1 MKKIW
6 RVVFIVFTT
15 LLVLTIGG
23 GICLYTLVQPVNPA
37 TQQQIK
43 FVIPKGQPIIK
54 IANNLKEK
62 NLIKHPLVFRL
73 VVKKQGLENKIQA
86 GSFDLSTNMNVWQI
100 AKILTQGTND
110 IWLTIP
116 EGWRREEIAESITK
130 LDLQDYN
137 KDDFLNLSAGFEGQL
152 FPDSYLIPKMM
163 STQALFNLLTNT
175 FEKKIN
181 NLETEINQAKN
192 NSLLSKAEIDPT
204 QDFMPILVMA
214 SILEREAK
222 GFEQMQTVSGVLWNR
237 MIINMSLQVDASL
250 QYIKGFNEV
259 ADDWWVPP
267 LAVDKQIESPF
278 NTYLN
283 VGLPPKPICNPG
295 LDAIKAALTPKETD
309 YLYYLHDR
317 QGKIHFASNLNEH
330 NNNVNKYLR
339 I

>member
-23 GICLYTLVQPVNPA
+23 GICLYTLVQPTNPT

-62 NLIKHPLVFRL
+62 KLIKHPLVFRL

-86 GSFDLSTNMNVWQI
+86 GSFDLSANMNIWQI
-100 AKILTQGTND
+100 TKILTQGTND

-116 EGWRREEIAESITK
+116 EGWRREEIAASIAK
-130 LDLQDYN
+130 LDLSDYS
-137 KDDFLNLSAGFEGQL
+137 KDEFLNLSAGFEGQL

-175 FEKKIN
+175 FEKKVAS
-181 NLETEINQAKN
+181 LETEIKQTKN
-192 NSLLSKAEIDPT
+192 NSLLSKAKIDPDK
-204 QDFMPILVMA
+204 DFMPILVMA
-214 SILEREAK
+214 SILEREAR
-222 GFEQMQTVSGVLWNR
+222 GFAQMQTVSGVLWNR
-237 MIINMSLQVDASL
+237 IAINMFLQVDASL
-250 QYIKGFNEV
+250 QYIKGFNKTV
-259 ADDWWVPP
+259 DDWWVPP
-267 LAVDKQIESPF
+267 LAVDKEIESPF

-295 LDAIKAALTPKETD
+295 LDAIKAALTPNETN

-317 QGKIHFASNLNEH
+317 QGKIHFAVSFEEH
-330 NNNVNKYLR
+330 NNNINKYLR
-339 I
+339 